1 MLIQRVIIPTQ
12 LTNNNKKNI
21 IKQHNG
27 NHTLLNTMKNTL
39 VEMHGSKDSIV
50 TECNRVY
57 GQRIVSRIRQPR
69 ELAFK
74 A

>member
-1 MLIQRVIIPTQ
+1 MLIQRGITPTQ
-12 LTNNNKKNI
+12 LPITIKNI
-21 IKQHNG
+21 IKQHYG